1 MREKKFRL
9 RVTAKDKN
17 MTRRV
22 FAIQESRLE
31 INIHREKEEPTE
43 NSPRGFEMVST
54 LVLALIL
61 AAISIAIVAE
71 VLAAYEKHA
80 LRREMTLDLDRAEEE
95 SKKRGG

>member
-1 MREKKFRL
+1 
-9 RVTAKDKN
+9 
-17 MTRRV
+17 
-22 FAIQESRLE
+22 
-31 INIHREKEEPTE
+31 
-43 NSPRGFEMVST
+43 MVST

-95 SKKRGG
+95 SKKRGA